1 MGGRSPSLGASRQWT
16 CSPAT
21 SPSRSATTTPAVL
34 PPGPR
39 FPSVPT
45 RSPTTARR
53 RLRAVRDR
61 LSAEYGRP
69 RLRPHRAPID
79 ELVLT
84 VLSQNTG
91 DRNRDI
97 AYARLRERFA
107 SWADVRDA
115 ETADVEEAIRP
126 GGLGPTKARRI
137 QAILREL
144 GDDDLARLTAP
155 EDAYAVHVLLIRH
168 GRRTCTA
175 RAPRCG
181 ECPLLRMCPYGR
193 ERMRQLR

>member
-21 SPSRSATTTPAVL
+21 SPCRSATTTPAVL
-34 PPGPR
+34 PPAPR

-91 DRNRDI
+91 DRNRGRGGGDPPRR
-97 AYARLRERFA
+97 AR
-107 SWADVRDA
+107 ADQGSPH
-115 ETADVEEAIRP
+115 P
-126 GGLGPTKARRI
+126 GDPPGARRRRP
-137 QAILREL
+137 L
-144 GDDDLARLTAP
+144 LAR
-155 EDAYAVHVLLIRH
+155 D
-168 GRRTCTA
+168 
-175 RAPRCG
+175 RAPRG
-181 ECPLLRMCPYGR
+181 RPRRPLLAARGGA
-193 ERMRQLR
+193 